1 MAITPFIAV
10 IKYIT
15 SQEDFRAAVLF
26 PRPKWYPTR
35 TPDTVQHVADK
46 VLRWWTQMAV
56 CVPYFTWREHV
67 QELRRMWSILDKT
80 LMKIMRAKM
89 LKAWSRW

>member
-46 VLRWWTQMAV
+46 VPLHGIVTVDNADEDAIDSWPRRPTSTV
-56 CVPYFTWREHV
+56 C
-67 QELRRMWSILDKT
+67 
-80 LMKIMRAKM
+80 
-89 LKAWSRW
+89 AWEATG